1 MQQDQNTKPSLQRG
15 KALRGMTSVQ
25 DSINALYFEA
35 ERNANDGKP
44 MFAILHGAPADDPAT
59 TMLSGRPEDIYPVNF
74 GVTSSP
80 PEPRQVE
87 SQQVESRQVEP
98 RQVEPRHADSP
109 GADSHLVHTE
119 IDARTDATTDADSGT
134 DDHEDHDDGGQANG
148 QKLLAARLDDL
159 YALAEQEATA
169 PEQPDVP
176 PEQPDV
182 QPEQPDILADNA
194 PDSLAGDS
202 PDSSPAHSGR
212 EPVDNPAPV
221 TALPEQPPAPPQM
234 GLDTDLNISDIHDLV
249 QQAWD
254 DGDADDRDADDRDAV
269 SGTVHDD
276 GSPDQPPTMT
286 KAPAMNLAPAK
297 AGADHIEP
305 GHIEPDESG
314 PANETDIKA
323 AMVEIAAAVNQLDTP
338 VPAHMHGLKDEIVEA
353 IKAELRAAMHADIA
367 PIVRRAVAEVL
378 AETAAQELAAK
389 KETVGKKVAAK
400 KAPKKPARA
409 KTPDIKATGKTT
421 TTKTTA
427 TKKTATG
434 KPAKARR
441 TKSSGSGK
449 T

>member
-1 MQQDQNTKPSLQRG
+1 
-15 KALRGMTSVQ
+15 MTSVQ

-80 PEPRQVE
+80 PESRQVE
-87 SQQVESRQVEP
+87 PRQVEP

-169 PEQPDVP
+169 

-254 DGDADDRDADDRDAV
+254 DGDADDRDAV

-276 GSPDQPPTMT
+276 GSPDQPPAMT

-305 GHIEPDESG
+305 GHIEPGHIEPGHIEPGHIEPDESG
-314 PANETDIKA
+314 PADETDIKA

-338 VPAHMHGLKDEIVEA
+338 VPAHMHGLKEEIVEA

-367 PIVRRAVAEVL
+367 PMVRRAVAEVL
-378 AETAAQELAAK
+378 TETAAQELAAK

-400 KAPKKPARA
+400 KAPKKSARA

-421 TTKTTA
+421 T

>member
-1 MQQDQNTKPSLQRG
+1 
-15 KALRGMTSVQ
+15 MTSVQ

-44 MFAILHGAPADDPAT
+44 MFATLHGAPADDPAT
-59 TMLSGRPEDIYPVNF
+59 KMLSGRPEDIYPVNF

-80 PEPRQVE
+80 PE
-87 SQQVESRQVEP
+87 S

-182 QPEQPDILADNA
+182 LPDNA

-202 PDSSPAHSGR
+202 PDSSPARSGR

-234 GLDTDLNISDIHDLV
+234 GLDTDLGISDIHDLV

-254 DGDADDRDADDRDAV
+254 DGDADDRDAV

-276 GSPDQPPTMT
+276 GSPDQPPAMT

-305 GHIEPDESG
+305 GHIEPDETG
-314 PANETDIKA
+314 PADETDIKA

-338 VPAHMHGLKDEIVEA
+338 VPAHMHGLKEEIVEA

-367 PIVRRAVAEVL
+367 PMVRRAVAEVL
-378 AETAAQELAAK
+378 TETAAQELAAK

-400 KAPKKPARA
+400 KAPKKSARA

-421 TTKTTA
+421 TTK
-427 TKKTATG
+427 KTATG
-434 KPAKARR
+434 KPAKAPR

>member
-1 MQQDQNTKPSLQRG
+1 
-15 KALRGMTSVQ
+15 MTSVQ

-80 PEPRQVE
+80 PE
-87 SQQVESRQVEP
+87 S

-176 PEQPDV
+176 
-182 QPEQPDILADNA
+182 PEQPDILADNA

-276 GSPDQPPTMT
+276 GSPDQPPAMT

-305 GHIEPDESG
+305 GHIEPGHIEPDETG
-314 PANETDIKA
+314 PADETDIKA

-338 VPAHMHGLKDEIVEA
+338 VPAHMHGLKEEIVEA

-367 PIVRRAVAEVL
+367 PMVRRAVAEVL

-409 KTPDIKATGKTT
+409 KTPDIKAKGKTT

-434 KPAKARR
+434 KPAKVRR

>member
-1 MQQDQNTKPSLQRG
+1 
-15 KALRGMTSVQ
+15 MTSVQ

-80 PEPRQVE
+80 PE
-87 SQQVESRQVEP
+87 S

-182 QPEQPDILADNA
+182 LPDNA

-254 DGDADDRDADDRDAV
+254 DGDADDRDAV

-400 KAPKKPARA
+400 KAPKKSARA
-409 KTPDIKATGKTT
+409 KTRDIKATGKTT
-421 TTKTTA
+421 T

>member
-1 MQQDQNTKPSLQRG
+1 
-15 KALRGMTSVQ
+15 MTSVQ

-80 PEPRQVE
+80 PE
-87 SQQVESRQVEP
+87 S

-182 QPEQPDILADNA
+182 LPDNA

-202 PDSSPAHSGR
+202 PDSSPARSGR

-254 DGDADDRDADDRDAV
+254 DGDADDRDAV

-276 GSPDQPPTMT
+276 GSPDQPPAMT

-305 GHIEPDESG
+305 GHIEPGHIEPGHIEPGHIEPDETG
-314 PANETDIKA
+314 PADETDIKA

-338 VPAHMHGLKDEIVEA
+338 VPAHMHGLKEEIVEA

-367 PIVRRAVAEVL
+367 PMVRRAVAEVL

-421 TTKTTA
+421 TTK
-427 TKKTATG
+427 KTATG

>member
-1 MQQDQNTKPSLQRG
+1 
-15 KALRGMTSVQ
+15 MTSVQ

-87 SQQVESRQVEP
+87 PRQVEP
-98 RQVEPRHADSP
+98 RHVESRHVEPRHADSP
-109 GADSHLVHTE
+109 GTDSHLVHTE
-119 IDARTDATTDADSGT
+119 IDARTDADSST

-182 QPEQPDILADNA
+182 LPDNA

-254 DGDADDRDADDRDAV
+254 DGDADGRDADDRDAV

-276 GSPDQPPTMT
+276 GSPDQPPAMT

-305 GHIEPDESG
+305 GHIEPDETG
-314 PANETDIKA
+314 PADETDIKA

-338 VPAHMHGLKDEIVEA
+338 VPAHMHGLKEEIVEA

-367 PIVRRAVAEVL
+367 PMVRRAVAEVL
-378 AETAAQELAAK
+378 TETAAQELAAK

-400 KAPKKPARA
+400 KAPKKSARA

-421 TTKTTA
+421 T

>member
-1 MQQDQNTKPSLQRG
+1 
-15 KALRGMTSVQ
+15 MTSVQ

-80 PEPRQVE
+80 PE
-87 SQQVESRQVEP
+87 S

-212 EPVDNPAPV
+212 EPVNKPAPV

-305 GHIEPDESG
+305 GNIEPDGFG

-323 AMVEIAAAVNQLDTP
+323 AMVEIASAVNQLDTP
-338 VPAHMHGLKDEIVEA
+338 VPAHMHGLKEEIVEA

-367 PIVRRAVAEVL
+367 PMVRRAVAEVL
-378 AETAAQELAAK
+378 TETAAQELAAK

-400 KAPKKPARA
+400 KAPKKSARA

-421 TTKTTA
+421 T

-441 TKSSGSGK
+441 TKSSGSSK

>member
-1 MQQDQNTKPSLQRG
+1 
-15 KALRGMTSVQ
+15 MTSVQ

-80 PEPRQVE
+80 P
-87 SQQVESRQVEP
+87 ESRQVEP

-182 QPEQPDILADNA
+182 LPDNA

-202 PDSSPAHSGR
+202 PDSSPARSGR

-254 DGDADDRDADDRDAV
+254 DGDADDRDADDRDADDQDADDRDADDRDAV

-276 GSPDQPPTMT
+276 GSPDQPPAMT

-305 GHIEPDESG
+305 GHIEPDETG
-314 PANETDIKA
+314 PADETDIKA

-338 VPAHMHGLKDEIVEA
+338 VPAHMHGLKEEIVEA

-367 PIVRRAVAEVL
+367 PMVRRAVAEVL
-378 AETAAQELAAK
+378 TETAAQELAAK

-400 KAPKKPARA
+400 KAPKKSARA
-409 KTPDIKATGKTT
+409 KTRDIKATGKTT
-421 TTKTTA
+421 T

>member
-1 MQQDQNTKPSLQRG
+1 MS
-15 KALRGMTSVQ
+15 SVQ

-87 SQQVESRQVEP
+87 SQQVEP
-98 RQVEPRHADSP
+98 RPVEPRHADSP

-134 DDHEDHDDGGQANG
+134 DDHEDHDDEGQANG

-176 PEQPDV
+176 PEK
-182 QPEQPDILADNA
+182 PDILAHNT
-194 PDSLAGDS
+194 PHNLEGDSL
-202 PDSSPAHSGR
+202 DSSPAHSGR

-234 GLDTDLNISDIHDLV
+234 GLDTDLNISDIDDLV
-249 QQAWD
+249 QQAW
-254 DGDADDRDADDRDAV
+254 GDRDADDRDTV
-269 SGTVHDD
+269 SGTVHYDE
-276 GSPDQPPTMT
+276 SPDQPPTMT
-286 KAPAMNLAPAK
+286 KAPAMYLAPAK
-297 AGADHIEP
+297 TGADHIEP

-378 AETAAQELAAK
+378 AETAAQKLAAK

-400 KAPKKPARA
+400 KAPKKSARA

-427 TKKTATG
+427 TG

>member
-1 MQQDQNTKPSLQRG
+1 
-15 KALRGMTSVQ
+15 MTSVQ

-80 PEPRQVE
+80 PE
-87 SQQVESRQVEP
+87 S

-182 QPEQPDILADNA
+182 QPEQPDILA
-194 PDSLAGDS
+194 GDS

-254 DGDADDRDADDRDAV
+254 DGDADDRDAV

-276 GSPDQPPTMT
+276 GSPDQPPAMT

-305 GHIEPDESG
+305 GHIEPGHIEPDETG
-314 PANETDIKA
+314 PADETDIKA

-409 KTPDIKATGKTT
+409 KTPDIKAKGKTT

-434 KPAKARR
+434 KPAKVRR

>member
-1 MQQDQNTKPSLQRG
+1 
-15 KALRGMTSVQ
+15 MTSVQ

-80 PEPRQVE
+80 P
-87 SQQVESRQVEP
+87 ESRQVEP

-182 QPEQPDILADNA
+182 LPDNA

-254 DGDADDRDADDRDAV
+254 DGDADDRDAV

-276 GSPDQPPTMT
+276 GSPDQPPAMT

-367 PIVRRAVAEVL
+367 PMVRRAVAEVL

-421 TTKTTA
+421 TTK
-427 TKKTATG
+427 KTATG

>member
-1 MQQDQNTKPSLQRG
+1 
-15 KALRGMTSVQ
+15 MTSVQ

-80 PEPRQVE
+80 PEPRH
-87 SQQVESRQVEP
+87 VESRH
-98 RQVEPRHADSP
+98 VEPRHADSP

-134 DDHEDHDDGGQANG
+134 DDHENHDDGGQANG

-182 QPEQPDILADNA
+182 LPDNA

-202 PDSSPAHSGR
+202 PDSSPANSGR
-212 EPVDNPAPV
+212 GPVDNPAPV

-254 DGDADDRDADDRDAV
+254 DGDADDGDADDQDAV

-276 GSPDQPPTMT
+276 GSPDQPPAMT
-286 KAPAMNLAPAK
+286 KAPATNLAPAK

-305 GHIEPDESG
+305 GHIEPDETG
-314 PANETDIKA
+314 PADETDIKA

-338 VPAHMHGLKDEIVEA
+338 VPAHMHGLKEEIVEA

-367 PIVRRAVAEVL
+367 PMVRRAVTEVL
-378 AETAAQELAAK
+378 TETAAQELAAK

-400 KAPKKPARA
+400 KAPKKSARA

>member
-1 MQQDQNTKPSLQRG
+1 
-15 KALRGMTSVQ
+15 MTSVQ

-80 PEPRQVE
+80 P
-87 SQQVESRQVEP
+87 ESRQVEP

-169 PEQPDVP
+169 PEQPD
-176 PEQPDV
+176 
-182 QPEQPDILADNA
+182 ILADNA

-254 DGDADDRDADDRDAV
+254 DGDADDRDADDRDADDRDAV

-338 VPAHMHGLKDEIVEA
+338 VPAHMHGLKEEIVEA

-367 PIVRRAVAEVL
+367 PMVRRAVAEVL
-378 AETAAQELAAK
+378 TETAAQELAAK

-400 KAPKKPARA
+400 KAPKKSARA
-409 KTPDIKATGKTT
+409 KTRDIKATGKTT
-421 TTKTTA
+421 T

>member
-1 MQQDQNTKPSLQRG
+1 
-15 KALRGMTSVQ
+15 MTSVQ

-80 PEPRQVE
+80 PE
-87 SQQVESRQVEP
+87 S

-182 QPEQPDILADNA
+182 LPDNA

-202 PDSSPAHSGR
+202 PDSSPARSGR

-276 GSPDQPPTMT
+276 GSPDQPPAMT

-305 GHIEPDESG
+305 GHIEPDETG
-314 PANETDIKA
+314 PADETDIKA

-338 VPAHMHGLKDEIVEA
+338 VPAHMHGLKEEIVEA

-367 PIVRRAVAEVL
+367 PMVRRAVAEVL

-400 KAPKKPARA
+400 KAPKKSARA

-421 TTKTTA
+421 T

>member
-1 MQQDQNTKPSLQRG
+1 
-15 KALRGMTSVQ
+15 MTSVQ

-59 TMLSGRPEDIYPVNF
+59 TMLSGRPGDIYPVNF

-80 PEPRQVE
+80 PE
-87 SQQVESRQVEP
+87 S
-98 RQVEPRHADSP
+98 RQVEPRHADFP

-182 QPEQPDILADNA
+182 LPDNA

-202 PDSSPAHSGR
+202 PDSSPARSGR

-254 DGDADDRDADDRDAV
+254 DGDADDRDADDGDADDRDAV

-276 GSPDQPPTMT
+276 GSPDQPPAMT

-305 GHIEPDESG
+305 GHIEPDETG
-314 PANETDIKA
+314 PADETDIKA

-367 PIVRRAVAEVL
+367 PMVRRAVAEVL

-421 TTKTTA
+421 TTK
-427 TKKTATG
+427 KTATG

>member
-1 MQQDQNTKPSLQRG
+1 
-15 KALRGMTSVQ
+15 MTSVQ

-80 PEPRQVE
+80 PEPRH
-87 SQQVESRQVEP
+87 VESRHVES
-98 RQVEPRHADSP
+98 RHADSP
-109 GADSHLVHTE
+109 EADSHLVHTE

-182 QPEQPDILADNA
+182 QPEQPDILA
-194 PDSLAGDS
+194 GDS

-254 DGDADDRDADDRDAV
+254 DGDADDRDADDRDTV

-276 GSPDQPPTMT
+276 GSPDQPPAMT
-286 KAPAMNLAPAK
+286 KAPAMNLTPAK

-305 GHIEPDESG
+305 GHIEPGHIEPDESG
-314 PANETDIKA
+314 PADETDIKA

-338 VPAHMHGLKDEIVEA
+338 VPAHMHGLKDEIVET

-367 PIVRRAVAEVL
+367 PMVRRAVAEVL

>member
-1 MQQDQNTKPSLQRG
+1 
-15 KALRGMTSVQ
+15 MTSVQ

-80 PEPRQVE
+80 PEPRH
-87 SQQVESRQVEP
+87 VESRHVEP
-98 RQVEPRHADSP
+98 RHVEPRHADSP

-169 PEQPDVP
+169 PEQPD
-176 PEQPDV
+176 
-182 QPEQPDILADNA
+182 ILADNA

-254 DGDADDRDADDRDAV
+254 DGDADDRDADDRDADDRDAV

-338 VPAHMHGLKDEIVEA
+338 VPAHMHGLKEEIVEA

-367 PIVRRAVAEVL
+367 PMVRRAVAEVL
-378 AETAAQELAAK
+378 TETAAQELAAK

-400 KAPKKPARA
+400 KAPKKSARA
-409 KTPDIKATGKTT
+409 KTRDIKATGKTT
-421 TTKTTA
+421 T

>member
-1 MQQDQNTKPSLQRG
+1 
-15 KALRGMTSVQ
+15 MTSVQ

-87 SQQVESRQVEP
+87 SQQVE
-98 RQVEPRHADSP
+98 PRHADSP

-169 PEQPDVP
+169 R
-176 PEQPDV
+176 
-182 QPEQPDILADNA
+182 EQPDILADNA

-234 GLDTDLNISDIHDLV
+234 GLDTDLNISDIHDFV
-249 QQAWD
+249 QQAWC
-254 DGDADDRDADDRDAV
+254 DRDAV

-305 GHIEPDESG
+305 GHIKPDESG

-400 KAPKKPARA
+400 KAPKKSARA

-427 TKKTATG
+427 TG

>member
-1 MQQDQNTKPSLQRG
+1 MQQDQNTKPSLQHG

-80 PEPRQVE
+80 PE
-87 SQQVESRQVEP
+87 S

-182 QPEQPDILADNA
+182 LPDNA

-202 PDSSPAHSGR
+202 PDSSPARSGR

-254 DGDADDRDADDRDAV
+254 DGDADDRDAV

-276 GSPDQPPTMT
+276 GSPDQPPAMT

-305 GHIEPDESG
+305 GHIEPDETG
-314 PANETDIKA
+314 PADETDIKA

-338 VPAHMHGLKDEIVEA
+338 VPAHMHGLKEEIVEA

-367 PIVRRAVAEVL
+367 PMVRRAVAEVL
-378 AETAAQELAAK
+378 TETAAQELAAK

-400 KAPKKPARA
+400 KAPKKSARA

-421 TTKTTA
+421 T

>member
-1 MQQDQNTKPSLQRG
+1 
-15 KALRGMTSVQ
+15 MTSVQ

-80 PEPRQVE
+80 P
-87 SQQVESRQVEP
+87 ESRQVEP

-169 PEQPDVP
+169 PEQPD
-176 PEQPDV
+176 
-182 QPEQPDILADNA
+182 ILTDNA

-276 GSPDQPPTMT
+276 GSPDQPPAMT

-305 GHIEPDESG
+305 GHIEPDETG
-314 PANETDIKA
+314 PADETDIKA

-338 VPAHMHGLKDEIVEA
+338 VPAHMHGLKEEIVEA

-367 PIVRRAVAEVL
+367 PMVRRAVAEVL
-378 AETAAQELAAK
+378 TETAAQELAAK

-400 KAPKKPARA
+400 KAPKKSARA
-409 KTPDIKATGKTT
+409 KTRDIKATGKTT
-421 TTKTTA
+421 T

>member
-1 MQQDQNTKPSLQRG
+1 
-15 KALRGMTSVQ
+15 MTSVQ

-80 PEPRQVE
+80 P
-87 SQQVESRQVEP
+87 
-98 RQVEPRHADSP
+98 EPRHADSP

-176 PEQPDV
+176 PEQPD
-182 QPEQPDILADNA
+182 ILADNA

-254 DGDADDRDADDRDAV
+254 DGDADDRDADDRDADDRDAV

-434 KPAKARR
+434 KPAKVRR

>member
-1 MQQDQNTKPSLQRG
+1 MQQDQNTKPSLQHG

-80 PEPRQVE
+80 PE
-87 SQQVESRQVEP
+87 S

-182 QPEQPDILADNA
+182 LPDNA

-202 PDSSPAHSGR
+202 PDSSPARSGR

-254 DGDADDRDADDRDAV
+254 DGDADDRDADDGDADDRDAV

-276 GSPDQPPTMT
+276 GSPDQPPAMT

-305 GHIEPDESG
+305 GHIEPDETG
-314 PANETDIKA
+314 PADETDIKA

-338 VPAHMHGLKDEIVEA
+338 VPAHMHGLKEEIVEA

-367 PIVRRAVAEVL
+367 PMVRRAVAEVL
-378 AETAAQELAAK
+378 TETAAQELAAK

-400 KAPKKPARA
+400 KAPKKSARA

-421 TTKTTA
+421 T

>member
-1 MQQDQNTKPSLQRG
+1 MQQDQNTKPSLQHG

-59 TMLSGRPEDIYPVNF
+59 TMLSGRPEEIYPVNF

-80 PEPRQVE
+80 P
-87 SQQVESRQVEP
+87 ESRQVEP

-182 QPEQPDILADNA
+182 LPDNA

-202 PDSSPAHSGR
+202 PDSSPARSGR

-276 GSPDQPPTMT
+276 GSPDQPPAMT

-305 GHIEPDESG
+305 GHIEPDETG
-314 PANETDIKA
+314 PADETDIKA

-338 VPAHMHGLKDEIVEA
+338 VPAHMHGLKEEIVEA

-367 PIVRRAVAEVL
+367 PMVRRAVAEVL
-378 AETAAQELAAK
+378 TETAAQELAAK

-400 KAPKKPARA
+400 KAPKKSARA

-421 TTKTTA
+421 T

>member
-1 MQQDQNTKPSLQRG
+1 
-15 KALRGMTSVQ
+15 MTSVQ

-80 PEPRQVE
+80 PE
-87 SQQVESRQVEP
+87 S

-182 QPEQPDILADNA
+182 LPDNA

-202 PDSSPAHSGR
+202 PDSSPARSGR

-254 DGDADDRDADDRDAV
+254 DGDADDRDAV

>member
-1 MQQDQNTKPSLQRG
+1 
-15 KALRGMTSVQ
+15 MTSVQ

-80 PEPRQVE
+80 PEPRH
-87 SQQVESRQVEP
+87 VESRH
-98 RQVEPRHADSP
+98 VEPRHADSP
-109 GADSHLVHTE
+109 GADPHLVHTE

-182 QPEQPDILADNA
+182 LPDNA

-202 PDSSPAHSGR
+202 PDSSPARSGR

-254 DGDADDRDADDRDAV
+254 DGDADDRDAV

-338 VPAHMHGLKDEIVEA
+338 VPAHMHGLKEEIVEA

-367 PIVRRAVAEVL
+367 PMVRRAVAEVL

-409 KTPDIKATGKTT
+409 KTPDIKAKGKTT

-427 TKKTATG
+427 TG
-434 KPAKARR
+434 KPAKVRR

>member
-1 MQQDQNTKPSLQRG
+1 
-15 KALRGMTSVQ
+15 MTSVQ

-80 PEPRQVE
+80 P
-87 SQQVESRQVEP
+87 ESRQVEP

-182 QPEQPDILADNA
+182 LPDNA

-202 PDSSPAHSGR
+202 PDSSPARSGR

-249 QQAWD
+249 QQAWG
-254 DGDADDRDADDRDAV
+254 DGDADYRDAV

-276 GSPDQPPTMT
+276 GSPDQPPAMT

-305 GHIEPDESG
+305 GHIEPDETG
-314 PANETDIKA
+314 PADETDIKA

-338 VPAHMHGLKDEIVEA
+338 VPAHMHGLKEEIVEA

-367 PIVRRAVAEVL
+367 PMVRRAVAEVL
-378 AETAAQELAAK
+378 TETAAQELAAK

-400 KAPKKPARA
+400 KAPKKSARA
-409 KTPDIKATGKTT
+409 KTRDIKATGKTT
-421 TTKTTA
+421 T